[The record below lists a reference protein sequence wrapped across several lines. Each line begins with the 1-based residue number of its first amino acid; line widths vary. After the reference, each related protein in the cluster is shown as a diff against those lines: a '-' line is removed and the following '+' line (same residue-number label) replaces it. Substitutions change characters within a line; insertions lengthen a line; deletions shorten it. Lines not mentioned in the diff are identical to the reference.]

1 MPESKGRGNPRPRE
15 SARGSDRKAEPG
27 PSPRWLVP
35 LMLTL
40 FGLGLLWIVAYYLI
54 PDVPPFS
61 SLGVWNMV
69 IGFGL
74 ILCGF
79 GLSTRW
85 R

>member
-1 MPESKGRGNPRPRE
+1 MPESKGRGQPRSSE
-15 SARGSDRKAEPG
+15 SRSSSQRSSAPG

-35 LMLTL
+35 VMLAL
-40 FGLGLLWIVAYYLI
+40 FGLGLLWIVCYYLI
-54 PDVPPFS
+54 PNVPPFS
-61 SLGVWNMV
+61 TLGVWNMV

-74 ILCGF
+74 ILGGF

>member
-1 MPESKGRGNPRPRE
+1 MPESKGRRE
-15 SARGSDRKAEPG
+15 PKSRVPVESTGKAAPG

-35 LMLTL
+35 VMLACL
-40 FGLGLLWIVAYYLI
+40 ILGLLWIVAYYLVGDL
-54 PDVPPFS
+54 PVLS
-61 SLGVWNMV
+61 ALGNWNML

-74 ILCGF
+74 IMIGF

>member
-1 MPESKGRGNPRPRE
+1 MPESKGRREPRSRIPT
-15 SARGSDRKAEPG
+15 DKVDKDVKA

-35 LMLTL
+35 VMLTCL
-40 FGLGLLWIVAYYLI
+40 IVGLLWIVTYYLASGI
-54 PDVPPFS
+54 PVMSD
-61 SLGVWNMV
+61 LGNWNLL

-74 ILCGF
+74 IMVGF